1 MFLEFLIKEFKHNSQ
16 KPAIVWNDQTYS
28 YKTLL
33 DLFEKRNNEISQI
46 PDVRGKVVALKCDFS
61 LESVAMILALV
72 ENECIIVPVNSNTT
86 EDVNKIYSISMTEL
100 LIEIDDNK
108 ITFTETGNISDHEY
122 YSILKE
128 RKHPGIVLFSSGTS
142 GIPKAAVNDFTTL
155 LEKFK
160 ARRYELTTLNF
171 LLFDHLGGVNTM
183 LHTLSNGGKL
193 VFTKERTPEIICSQI
208 EKHKVELLPVSP
220 TFLNLLL
227 VSEAYKN
234 FDLSSLRK
242 ITYGTEPMPEGTL
255 KRLNVIFPEIKFQ
268 QTYGL
273 MEVGVLRTSSKSNDS
288 LWVKLGGEGYELRI
302 VDNILHIKTPSGI
315 LGYLNYP
322 SPYTDDGWFVTGDH
336 VETEGD
342 YFRIL
347 GRRSELINIGG
358 EKVYPVEIETVLKEI
373 DNVGE
378 AIIYSEPNSIT
389 GNIICAE
396 VTMISDEDNDEFR
409 SRIKKHCRENLQS
422 YKVPAKIIIAD
433 KIEYTDRFKK
443 KILKRI
449 LPKSNSTDAE

>member
-1 MFLEFLIKEFKHNSQ
+1 MFLDFLTEEFKNNSQ
-16 KPAIVWNDQTYS
+16 KTAIVWNDQPYS
-28 YKTLL
+28 YQTLL
-33 DLFEKRNNEISQI
+33 ELFEKRKAEISQI
-46 PDVRGKVVALKCDFS
+46 SDIKGKVVALKSDFS
-61 LESVAMILALV
+61 LESTSMFLALA
-72 ENECIIVPVNSNTT
+72 ENECIIVPVNSKTK
-86 EDVNKIYSISMTEL
+86 EDVKRIYDISMVEL
-100 LIEIDDNK
+100 LIEIDNNN
-108 ITFTETGNISDHEY
+108 ITFTETGKSSDHEY
-122 YSILKE
+122 YNVLRE

-142 GIPKAAVNDFTTL
+142 GEPKAAVNDFTAL

-160 ARRYELTTLNF
+160 TRRYALTTLNF
-171 LLFDHLGGVNTM
+171 LLFDHIGGVNTM

-193 VFTKERTPEIICSQI
+193 VFTKERTPEFICRQI

-227 VSEAYKN
+227 ISEAYKD
-234 FDLSSLRK
+234 FDLSSLKK

-255 KRLNVIFPEIKFQ
+255 KRLNIIFPDIKFQ

-273 MEVGVLRTSSKSNDS
+273 MEVGILRTASQSNNS

-302 VDNILHIKTPSGI
+302 VDDILHIKTPSGI

-322 SPYTDDGWFVTGDH
+322 TPYSDDGWFITGDH
-336 VETEGD
+336 VETQGEF
-342 YFRIL
+342 FRIL

-396 VTMISDEDNDEFR
+396 VTMIKDEDKGEFR
-409 SRIKKHCRENLQS
+409 SKIKKYCHENLQS
-422 YKVPAKIIIAD
+422 FKVPAKIIIAD

-443 KILKRI
+443 KQIKRI
-449 LPKSNSTDAE
+449 LPNSNSTDAK